1 MMTPL
6 LKSCVFSLRLSGCTG
21 TKFVLILYY
30 RSQRFH
36 VNFDVKK
43 VLVCRLSIGLYFFKS
58 KLDLFFFWALK
69 HKYLARRTL
78 RW

>member
-1 MMTPL
+1 MIFL
-6 LKSCVFSLRLSGCTG
+6 AWIFSATVKHGCTG

-43 VLVCRLSIGLYFFKS
+43 VLVCRLSIGLYFSKS
-58 KLDLFFFWALK
+58 KFDLFFFRL
-69 HKYLARRTL
+69 
-78 RW
+78 

>member
-6 LKSCVFSLRLSGCTG
+6 LKSCAFSLRLNGCTG

-43 VLVCRLSIGLYFFKS
+43 VLVCRLSIGFYFSKS
-58 KLDLFFFWALK
+58 KLDHIFFWALK